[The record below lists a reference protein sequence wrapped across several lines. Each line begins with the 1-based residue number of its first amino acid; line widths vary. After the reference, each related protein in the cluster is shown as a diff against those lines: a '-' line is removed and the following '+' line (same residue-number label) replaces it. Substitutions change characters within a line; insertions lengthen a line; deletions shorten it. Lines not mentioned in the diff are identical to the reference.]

1 MRLYNFIWNDFIFWL
16 LELRK
21 ADYVGS
27 VDRQYYDRIIY
38 SFEKLMKILHPF
50 MPFITEE
57 IYQRLRAREE
67 GDFVGL
73 GQWPSDRAPET
84 DLFEPMDVIHSL
96 VTHVRDLRN
105 KHQLKQREPLTLYLS
120 IRRCRKCFETSGDEG
135 SFDQDG
141 CSGRGGGLI

>member
-1 MRLYNFIWNDFIFWL
+1 MRLYNFIWNDFFSWL
-16 LELRK
+16 LEIVK
-21 ADYVGS
+21 PAYGGS
-27 VDRQYYDRIIY
+27 VDRESYERIID

-96 VTHVRDLRN
+96 VKIGRASC
-105 KHQLKQREPLTLYLS
+105 RE
-120 IRRCRKCFETSGDEG
+120 RG
-135 SFDQDG
+135 SRSAV
-141 CSGRGGGLI
+141 C